1 MRITFPIVV
10 PCVLLVIASAALFS
24 SCSDERAPQDL
35 AKEVGFRFGIH
46 FDSTGAED
54 FIAVTADENL
64 IQKAREQL
72 LLDPSQRILHIHGP
86 IARGNGGHNL
96 GWKWHFVP
104 SEWALV
110 EESVEVCDGI
120 PSAADAWI
128 ENLPDTVDAIL
139 FCPFASYVKEE
150 VP

>member
-1 MRITFPIVV
+1 MRIELQILILYI
-10 PCVLLVIASAALFS
+10 LLAVASVSLLS
-24 SCSDERAPQDL
+24 SCSDENAPQDL

-46 FDSTGAED
+46 FDNTGAED
-54 FIAVTADENL
+54 FIAVTADQDL
-64 IQKAREQL
+64 IQTARSQL

-86 IARGNGGHNL
+86 ITRGNGGHNL

-110 EESVEVCDGI
+110 EESVEVCDGV
-120 PSAADAWI
+120 PSAADDWI

-150 VP
+150 AP